1 MSWFFDLLSAA
12 LYAVF
17 LQNLLFSGGF
27 GSTEA
32 IRTAL
37 TPRRLILFAGFISYF
52 SILTSAACRMLDGL
66 PAVNALGWAAH
77 TAVFTGVL
85 AAVYLA
91 TACALRF
98 GLKASRRFLTTAGIA
113 ALNSL
118 VLALPLMNRGT
129 AAGFADSVGT
139 GLGSGLAF
147 ILAVALINAGLKTL
161 AKNKNI
167 PRAFRGTPVMFVYVA
182 LLALALSGF
191 SGGRFFNR

>member
-17 LQNLLFSGGF
+17 IQNLVFGGAF

-37 TPRRLILFAGFISYF
+37 TPRRLILFASFISYF
-52 SILTSAACRMLDGL
+52 SVLTSAVCRALDEA

-85 AAVYLA
+85 TAVYLV
-91 TACALRF
+91 TAFALRF

-118 VLALPLMNRGT
+118 VLALPLMNRG
-129 AAGFADSVGT
+129 AAGSLADSVGT

-147 ILAVALINAGLKTL
+147 ILAAALINAGLKTL

-167 PRAFRGTPVMFVYVA
+167 PRAFRGTPVMFIYVA

-191 SGGRFFNR
+191 SGGGFFS